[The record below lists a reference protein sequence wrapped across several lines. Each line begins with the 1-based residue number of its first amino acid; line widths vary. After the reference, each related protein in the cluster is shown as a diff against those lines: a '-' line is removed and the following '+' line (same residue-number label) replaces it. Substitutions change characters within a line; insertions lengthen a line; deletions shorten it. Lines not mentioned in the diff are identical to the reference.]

1 MIVFRNAVQVVIC
14 DGCYSVISKP
24 GSGPWPSRT
33 DRFTAWRTADG
44 RNGNV
49 CSAKCG
55 AKFEADKPSS
65 QERVA

>member
-24 GSGPWPSRT
+24 GSAPVERL
-33 DRFTAWRTADG
+33 TAWHTIDG
-44 RNGNV
+44 RTGHV
-49 CSAKCG
+49 CSTECG
-55 AKFEADKPSS
+55 AKFEADKPN